1 MDLHFELAKA
11 GEKIDME
18 KEMQSRKC
26 SADIL
31 KKILC
36 CGYIADDDLS
46 CIRVN
51 SLVTYCEG
59 NRMVN

>member
-11 GEKIDME
+11 GKKTDME
-18 KEMQSRKC
+18 ERKC
-26 SADIL
+26 PVDML

-36 CGYIADDDLS
+36 CGYVADDDLT

-59 NRMVN
+59 NRLVN